1 MSQAAKAKDVKD
13 RLKAKDARAKLKY
26 DHKKSEVK
34 MVIAALKRDFE
45 AYKSAKKR
53 AIKLRS
59 RLRIAQRK
67 GNRAKK
73 KLSDAKIE
81 YKHAFASLDDA
92 AKAAA
97 DAEQREARF
106 DASLTTK
113 PFPFPRALTLTASTA
128 PRRIWL

>member
-26 DHKKSEVK
+26 SHEKSEVK
-34 MVIAALKRDFE
+34 MVMAALKRDFG
-45 AYKSAKKR
+45 AYRSAKKR

-67 GNRAKK
+67 ENRAKK
-73 KLSDAKIE
+73 RLSDVKME
-81 YKHAFASLDDA
+81 YKNAVGSLDDA
-92 AKAAA
+92 AKAAT

-106 DASLTTK
+106 PVSLH
-113 PFPFPRALTLTASTA
+113 P
-128 PRRIWL
+128 

>member
-1 MSQAAKAKDVKD
+1 
-13 RLKAKDARAKLKY
+13 
-26 DHKKSEVK
+26 
-34 MVIAALKRDFE
+34 MVIAALKRDFG

-67 GNRAKK
+67 GNRVKK
-73 KLSDAKIE
+73 RLADVKME
-81 YKHAFASLDDA
+81 YKHAFGSLDDA

-106 DASLTTK
+106 PVSMH
-113 PFPFPRALTLTASTA
+113 P
-128 PRRIWL
+128 